1 MITGV
6 VSAYLEA
13 LVRLTVRSPG
23 GQEQEIETV
32 IDTGFDGTLS
42 LPPTLIAALG
52 LPWRRRGRALLA
64 DGRESLF
71 DMYEA
76 TIVWDGTPRRIAVDA
91 ADTDPLLGM
100 AFALRLRTD
109 ATSCGGWSCNYPSVA
124 VMSAL
129 SNVCHDGA

>member
-1 MITGV
+1 MMTGV

-13 LVRLTVRSPG
+13 LVRITIRAPG
-23 GQEQEIETV
+23 GREQEIETI
-32 IDTGFDGTLS
+32 IDTGFDGALT
-42 LPPTLIAALG
+42 LPPTRIAALG

-100 AFALRLRTD
+100 ALLYGYELALQ
-109 ATSCGGWSCNYPSVA
+109 AVEGGRVSIQ
-124 VMSAL
+124 AL
-129 SNVCHDGA
+129 P